1 VRRRRRSVQTAVW
14 ADFEVCRLLSIG
26 FLPIPD
32 RKWDCSEWQE
42 WGKRERERERGR
54 ERESF

>member
-1 VRRRRRSVQTAVW
+1 MW
-14 ADFEVCRLLSIG
+14 ADFEVCRLLSNG

-42 WGKRERERERGR
+42 GGERERERER
-54 ERESF
+54 EREFLEK

>member
-1 VRRRRRSVQTAVW
+1 VQAAVW
-14 ADFEVCRLLSIG
+14 ADFEVCRLLSNG

-42 WGKRERERERGR
+42 RGEKREREREGERER
-54 ERESF
+54 EIERESF